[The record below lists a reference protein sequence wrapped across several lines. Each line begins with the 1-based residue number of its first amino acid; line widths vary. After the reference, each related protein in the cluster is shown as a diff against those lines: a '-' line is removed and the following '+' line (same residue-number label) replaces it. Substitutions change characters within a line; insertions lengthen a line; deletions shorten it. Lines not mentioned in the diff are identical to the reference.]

1 MCVLYFKGRSRSGD
15 RSYSNRG
22 GRDSGEVLQGKV
34 AIRRSFLQGKVAIRR
49 SLLQGKVA
57 IRRSLLQQCHWGKR
71 SRFGEVAIGGR
82 GRDRERSRS
91 GDRSY
96 RGGVR
101 RERSAS
107 GEAIGRIGRSRS
119 GEGRDREIAPTG
131 EVLGERGRHQEK
143 RRGRDREIAP
153 TAFSDNYELK
163 KQSGG
168 VSPTA
173 LSVSS
178 HRFIPETS
186 LLLAGRFQF
195 APSRCCFT
203 SGTDVPFETVRTC
216 QGLAISV

>member
-1 MCVLYFKGRSRSGD
+1 MRVLYLK
-15 RSYSNRG
+15 
-22 GRDSGEVLQGKV
+22 EK
-34 AIRRSFLQGKVAIRR
+34 
-49 SLLQGKVA
+49 
-57 IRRSLLQQCHWGKR
+57 
-71 SRFGEVAIGGR
+71 
-82 GRDRERSRS
+82 SRS

-101 RERSAS
+101 RDRRHWGKLAFREKV
-107 GEAIGRIGRSRS
+107 AIGRSLLQGRCQEREAIMGGRGRRRSRHDRE
-119 GEGRDREIAPTG
+119 GEEVAIRRSILQGRDVAIG
-131 EVLGERGRHQEK
+131 

-186 LLLAGRFQF
+186 LLLAGRFQI

>member
-15 RSYSNRG
+15 RSYRG
-22 GRDSGEVLQGKV
+22 
-34 AIRRSFLQGKVAIRR
+34 
-49 SLLQGKVA
+49 
-57 IRRSLLQQCHWGKR
+57 R
-71 SRFGEVAIGGR
+71 SRSGDRSYRIRGKVAIGGR
-82 GRDRERSRS
+82 GRRFGEVVPLGEEVAIGRRSRS

-107 GEAIGRIGRSRS
+107 GEVAIGR
-119 GEGRDREIAPTG
+119 RE
-131 EVLGERGRHQEK
+131 
-143 RRGRDREIAP
+143 GRDREIAP

-203 SGTDVPFETVRTC
+203 SGTNVPFETVRTC

>member
-1 MCVLYFKGRSRSGD
+1 MPL
-15 RSYSNRG
+15 
-22 GRDSGEVLQGKV
+22 GEEV
-34 AIRRSFLQGKVAIRR
+34 AIRRGR
-49 SLLQGKVA
+49 
-57 IRRSLLQQCHWGKR
+57 HWGK
-71 SRFGEVAIGGR
+71 
-82 GRDRERSRS
+82 
-91 GDRSY
+91 
-96 RGGVR
+96 
-101 RERSAS
+101 
-107 GEAIGRIGRSRS
+107 RSRS

-143 RRGRDREIAP
+143 PLGEEGEGRDQEIAPTGEVLGERGRHQEKPLGEGKVAIGRRSRSGDRSYRGGVRRRRGRDREIAP

-203 SGTDVPFETVRTC
+203 SGTDVPFETVRPC

>member
-1 MCVLYFKGRSRSGD
+1 MRFI
-15 RSYSNRG
+15 SY
-22 GRDSGEVLQGKV
+22 
-34 AIRRSFLQGKVAIRR
+34 
-49 SLLQGKVA
+49 
-57 IRRSLLQQCHWGKR
+57 
-71 SRFGEVAIGGR
+71 GEVAIGR
-82 GRDRERSRS
+82 GRHWGKRLPSGDRFYTKKSRS

-107 GEAIGRIGRSRS
+107 GEVAIGRR
-119 GEGRDREIAPTG
+119 GRDREIAPTAFSDN
-131 EVLGERGRHQEK
+131 EVGIGRRE
-143 RRGRDREIAP
+143 GRDREIAP

-173 LSVSS
+173 LPVSS

-186 LLLAGRFQF
+186 LLITGRFQIG
-195 APSRCCFT
+195 PSRCCFT
-203 SGTDVPFETVRTC
+203 SGTDVPFKTVRTC